1 MLHVMRLHITSAASA
16 ALSHSA
22 DPTLHS
28 FTLQTQQQMQ
38 QNMTKTDREQKG
50 KTVTMPVKINK

>member
-1 MLHVMRLHITSAASA
+1 
-16 ALSHSA
+16 
-22 DPTLHS
+22 
-28 FTLQTQQQMQ
+28 MQ